1 MWGSVW
7 INLFV
12 ALSDW
17 VLQSLHARGWMQRP
31 LAFVDGFASILKFP
45 GYTVI
50 HRTGIR
56 EALSSPHRIS
66 VSAWFIL
73 ILINT
78 VFWMVALRLL
88 LGILFPRR
96 GPIPTDTRIPGLR
109 CATPRGVAQRSP
121 GITDAAPLPMTSRR
135 RFLTST
141 ARVAAGGLT
150 TATAYSM
157 LLETRWF
164 GVSRRKFPVR
174 GLPPEL
180 AGLRIVQLTDI
191 HHGPTLSLNYVR
203 QVVRATNA
211 LQPDLILL
219 TGDYVHRS
227 SAYVEPVVREL
238 AELRAT
244 IGRIGVLGNHDWW
257 EDAPL
262 TRRAFAR
269 IGIPLVDNDRLFI
282 TPERQVVRSST
293 AGLCIAGVG
302 DLQEDVVRIGDA
314 LGNVPAEM
322 PRLLMSHNPDVAE
335 DPDFLRSRLRVDL
348 MLCGH
353 THGGQVWIPGL
364 GTPIVPSRYGQK
376 YASGLV
382 QGPACPVYISRGIGT
397 TILPLR
403 FCVPPE
409 IAVIELE
416 VG

>member
-1 MWGSVW
+1 MRTSLNWQRRRAIWGSVW

-88 LGILFPRR
+88 LGILFPRK
-96 GPIPTDTRIPGLR
+96 
-109 CATPRGVAQRSP
+109 SP
-121 GITDAAPLPMTSRR
+121 AEIAEQDASMQPMTSRR

-203 QVVRATNA
+203 QVVQATNA
-211 LQPDLILL
+211 LQPNLILL

-282 TPERQVVRSST
+282 TPERQLVRSST

-314 LGNVPAEM
+314 LGNVPPEM